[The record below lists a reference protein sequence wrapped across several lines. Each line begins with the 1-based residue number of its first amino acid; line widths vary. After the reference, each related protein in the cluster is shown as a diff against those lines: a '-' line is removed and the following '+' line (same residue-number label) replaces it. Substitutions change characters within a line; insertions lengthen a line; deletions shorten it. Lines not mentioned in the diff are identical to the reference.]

1 MRGKDEILK
10 QCDELGCT
18 WEGMDN
24 SMYAL
29 DFPPEIELQPAIE
42 YLESMKEANVADWRM
57 NEYE

>member
-1 MRGKDEILK
+1 
-10 QCDELGCT
+10 
-18 WEGMDN
+18 
-24 SMYAL
+24 MYAL